1 MYFPSGTNTE
11 KGMVIKMESVI
22 KEITAIRH
30 GAPVMPDRS
39 NSNRYCVITYEEDGT
54 KTAYCFGVPVYSDK
68 TGKLV
73 NLSFKEKDNIFY
85 TYGSSATVTADK
97 GGKQCDK
104 NHISGMRFPNSFPA
118 GSADKNSGTVTLEN
132 CLGYCRALFPENSFK
147 KYGRGIKSESIEI
160 YPTLNGILVIAD
172 IGESESFTF
181 NLLSQLSHL
190 SVRSNS
196 RSFSLMRK
204 EFTPFVT
211 VSSVGIFRGSGK
223 FVSPVSVKYQK
234 INDKVYNLKIL
245 PCSDTCGK
253 LVFEINMYEPKLI
266 QDTTVESANPYE
278 NNAFGGIAFIG
289 NTKEY
294 GEQWVY
300 SRADIDKISVFI
312 GRTVNRAVLHI
323 PRLCGELSMEALRL
337 TKRFCSFGANWDNKI
352 TDSDALI
359 KAELNKDYYTVDVTD
374 IISSDKPR
382 TIIKS
387 EGLILKP
394 SSELFSKSDSEQF
407 SKSSSKSSS
416 KSNSEQF
423 SKFSSTS
430 NLEQSSKPSSEQ
442 SSESYLK
449 TRSEI
454 SGFTA
459 VATGDSYF
467 MPQVLEINF
476 K

>member
-1 MYFPSGTNTE
+1 M
-11 KGMVIKMESVI
+11 
-22 KEITAIRH
+22 
-30 GAPVMPDRS
+30 
-39 NSNRYCVITYEEDGT
+39 
-54 KTAYCFGVPVYSDK
+54 
-68 TGKLV
+68 
-73 NLSFKEKDNIFY
+73 
-85 TYGSSATVTADK
+85 
-97 GGKQCDK
+97 
-104 NHISGMRFPNSFPA
+104 
-118 GSADKNSGTVTLEN
+118 
-132 CLGYCRALFPENSFK
+132 
-147 KYGRGIKSESIEI
+147 
-160 YPTLNGILVIAD
+160 
-172 IGESESFTF
+172 
-181 NLLSQLSHL
+181 
-190 SVRSNS
+190 
-196 RSFSLMRK
+196 
-204 EFTPFVT
+204 
-211 VSSVGIFRGSGK
+211 
-223 FVSPVSVKYQK
+223 
-234 INDKVYNLKIL
+234 
-245 PCSDTCGK
+245 
-253 LVFEINMYEPKLI
+253 
-266 QDTTVESANPYE
+266 
-278 NNAFGGIAFIG
+278 
-289 NTKEY
+289 
-294 GEQWVY
+294 Y

-352 TDSDALI
+352 TDSDSLI

-407 SKSSSKSSS
+407 SKSSSKS
-416 KSNSEQF
+416 NSEQF
-423 SKFSSTS
+423 SKFSSKS
-430 NLEQSSKPSSEQ
+430 NLEQSSKLSSEQ

>member
-1 MYFPSGTNTE
+1 
-11 KGMVIKMESVI
+11 
-22 KEITAIRH
+22 
-30 GAPVMPDRS
+30 
-39 NSNRYCVITYEEDGT
+39 
-54 KTAYCFGVPVYSDK
+54 
-68 TGKLV
+68 
-73 NLSFKEKDNIFY
+73 
-85 TYGSSATVTADK
+85 
-97 GGKQCDK
+97 
-104 NHISGMRFPNSFPA
+104 
-118 GSADKNSGTVTLEN
+118 
-132 CLGYCRALFPENSFK
+132 
-147 KYGRGIKSESIEI
+147 
-160 YPTLNGILVIAD
+160 
-172 IGESESFTF
+172 
-181 NLLSQLSHL
+181 
-190 SVRSNS
+190 
-196 RSFSLMRK
+196 
-204 EFTPFVT
+204 
-211 VSSVGIFRGSGK
+211 
-223 FVSPVSVKYQK
+223 
-234 INDKVYNLKIL
+234 
-245 PCSDTCGK
+245 
-253 LVFEINMYEPKLI
+253 MYEPKLI

-352 TDSDALI
+352 TDSDSLI

-382 TIIKS
+382 TIIKQ
-387 EGLILKP
+387 KV
-394 SSELFSKSDSEQF
+394 DSEAVF
-407 SKSSSKSSS
+407 RAVFKIRFRTVFKILF
-416 KSNSEQF
+416 KTNSEQF
-423 SKFSSTS
+423 SKFSSKS
-430 NLEQSSKPSSEQ
+430 NLEQSSKLSSEQ

>member
-1 MYFPSGTNTE
+1 M
-11 KGMVIKMESVI
+11 
-22 KEITAIRH
+22 
-30 GAPVMPDRS
+30 
-39 NSNRYCVITYEEDGT
+39 
-54 KTAYCFGVPVYSDK
+54 
-68 TGKLV
+68 
-73 NLSFKEKDNIFY
+73 
-85 TYGSSATVTADK
+85 
-97 GGKQCDK
+97 
-104 NHISGMRFPNSFPA
+104 
-118 GSADKNSGTVTLEN
+118 
-132 CLGYCRALFPENSFK
+132 
-147 KYGRGIKSESIEI
+147 
-160 YPTLNGILVIAD
+160 
-172 IGESESFTF
+172 
-181 NLLSQLSHL
+181 
-190 SVRSNS
+190 
-196 RSFSLMRK
+196 
-204 EFTPFVT
+204 
-211 VSSVGIFRGSGK
+211 
-223 FVSPVSVKYQK
+223 
-234 INDKVYNLKIL
+234 
-245 PCSDTCGK
+245 
-253 LVFEINMYEPKLI
+253 FEINMYEPKLI

-352 TDSDALI
+352 TDSDSLI

-394 SSELFSKSDSEQF
+394 SSELFSKS
-407 SKSSSKSSS
+407 
-416 KSNSEQF
+416 NSEQF
-423 SKFSSTS
+423 SKFSSKS
-430 NLEQSSKPSSEQ
+430 NLEQSSKLSSEQ